1 MIRIE
6 YKHYNS
12 WLMSKYFKPQT
23 RKKRNSI
30 SSTTNYSIN
39 NDITS
44 LPVTSG
50 THNTTSIDLPSSS
63 TELSDE
69 STTVTNSFDLP
80 PQESYALPC
89 DKENFNSPD
98 TNTVQPSSVTVNND
112 IIAGLETLCVE
123 DSENIELGVL
133 INKADNKDNSAC
145 DVMKEEEKK
154 EITKNSEENGDEEIV
169 EEDDDEELSDSDEEG
184 WITPENI
191 HEMCEKMGGVME
203 EQPENITVGCITT
216 DYSMQVITTT

>member
-1 MIRIE
+1 
-6 YKHYNS
+6 
-12 WLMSKYFKPQT
+12 MSKYFKPQT
-23 RKKRNSI
+23 RIKSNSI
-30 SSTTNYSIN
+30 SSAANHSIN

-50 THNTTSIDLPSSS
+50 THNTTSNDLPSTS

-80 PQESYALPC
+80 PQGSYTLSC
-89 DKENFNSPD
+89 DKENVNSPD
-98 TNTVQPSSVTVNND
+98 TNTVQSSSVTVNND

-133 INKADNKDNSAC
+133 TNKADNKDNSAC
-145 DVMKEEEKK
+145 DVMKGEGKK

-169 EEDDDEELSDSDEEG
+169 EEDDDEELSGSDEEE

-203 EQPENITVGCITT
+203 EQPENIAVGCITT